1 MPEALHCHL
10 LYLIQLLAAYPD
22 LGATGSATRQRLD
35 LHQQDPSL
43 RETLEKPG
51 QLSENR
57 GINQG
62 QD

>member
-1 MPEALHCHL
+1 MPEALRCHL

-43 RETLEKPG
+43 
-51 QLSENR
+51 SA
-57 GINQG
+57 
-62 QD
+62 